1 MNAWGDDGGSDLA
14 AVCCVSVQGLD
25 ADRRRGHY
33 YHASKIKTLD
43 SRAPRLRG
51 QNSISIHRISLMLTQ
66 VGQQLSM
73 AFISVEISMVAK
85 LEKVSE
91 IAYGKMILSLCRI
104 APQV

>member
-1 MNAWGDDGGSDLA
+1 
-14 AVCCVSVQGLD
+14 
-25 ADRRRGHY
+25 
-33 YHASKIKTLD
+33 
-43 SRAPRLRG
+43 
-51 QNSISIHRISLMLTQ
+51 MLTQ